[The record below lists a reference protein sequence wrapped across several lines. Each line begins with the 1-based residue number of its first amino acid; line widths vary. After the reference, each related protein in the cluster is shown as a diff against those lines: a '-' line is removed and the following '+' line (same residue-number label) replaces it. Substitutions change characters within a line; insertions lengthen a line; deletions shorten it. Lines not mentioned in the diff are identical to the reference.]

1 MKSCYID
8 LVKDTKEFELYYR
21 NLFNERWDSLRA
33 SLLSAEKQVARWNQ
47 FIPFAMRAEFGE
59 KLAALPQS
67 YFLKNS
73 LEIPRSADNLLSFYV
88 MDPASQFAAQAL
100 EVQSGD
106 SVLDMCAAPGG
117 KTLILAESLRDEGEI
132 LANEMSEARR
142 ERLKKVIQQYIPRNV
157 RDRVWVTGKDGG
169 KFALTHKEKFDRI
182 LVDAPCSGER
192 HLLASPKDL
201 ADWSPSR
208 SEKLAQR
215 QYALLTAALLA
226 VKPDGRIVYSTC
238 ALSPL
243 ENDGVI
249 KKLLKKKEGFEV
261 LLTDLPVPEA
271 ERTEFGIQFL
281 PDRCGYGP
289 IYYSVLQKTTSEA

>member
-1 MKSCYID
+1 MKDS
-8 LVKDTKEFELYYR
+8 KEFDLYYQ
-21 NLFNERWDSLRA
+21 NLFKERWDALRA
-33 SLLSAEKQVARWNQ
+33 ALLGAEKQIARWNQ
-47 FIPFAMRAEFGE
+47 FIPFELRAEFGE
-59 KLAALPQS
+59 KFEALPQS

-73 LEIPRSADNLLSFYV
+73 SEIPRSADNLLSYYV
-88 MDPASQFAAQAL
+88 MDPASQFAALAL

-117 KTLILAESLRDEGEI
+117 KTLILAESLRTEGEI

-142 ERLKKVIQQYIPRNV
+142 ERLKKVIQQYIPRDV

-169 KFALTHKEKFDRI
+169 KFALTHKEKFERI
-182 LVDAPCSGER
+182 LIDAPCSGER

-201 ADWSPSR
+201 AEWSPSR

-226 VKPDGRIVYSTC
+226 VKPGGRIVYSTC

-243 ENDGVI
+243 ENDQVI
-249 KKLLKKKEGFEV
+249 ARLLKKKDGFEV
-261 LLTDLPVPEA
+261 IKPLALPVPEA
-271 ERTEFGIQFL
+271 ERTEFGLQFL

-289 IYYSVLQKTTSEA
+289 IYYSVLQKIPSEN

>member
-1 MKSCYID
+1 VTDAKTFDS
-8 LVKDTKEFELYYR
+8 YYQ
-21 NLFNERWDSLRA
+21 NLFSGRWQDLRA
-33 SLLSAEKQVARWNQ
+33 ALVSAERQVARWNQ
-47 FIPFAMRAEFGE
+47 FVP
-59 KLAALPQS
+59 LATPPELGAAFTALPQS
-67 YFLKNS
+67 YLLKNS
-73 LEIPRSADNLLSFYV
+73 SDIPRSTENLLCYYV
-88 MDPASQFAAQAL
+88 MDPASQFAARALDVQA
-100 EVQSGD
+100 GD
-106 SVLDMCAAPGG
+106 AVLDMCAAPGG
-117 KTLILAESLRDEGEI
+117 KTLILAEALRDEGEL

-142 ERLKKVIQQYIPRNV
+142 ERLKKVIQQYIPRDV

-192 HLLASPKDL
+192 HLLASAKDL
-201 ADWSPSR
+201 AEWSPSR

-226 VKPDGRIVYSTC
+226 VKPGGRIVYSTC

-249 KKLLKKKEGFEV
+249 ARLLKKKAGFRV
-261 LLTDLPVPEA
+261 LPAAPPVPEA
-271 ERTEFGIQFL
+271 ERTEFGLQFL

-289 IYYSVLQKTTSEA
+289 IFYSVLEKSFSGSRRPDR